1 MKQYVRLSCC
11 FSTFG
16 NSEVYDYTSLVD
28 RTLREPK
35 TMRSIQM
42 RRERIHSC
50 LRNVQEQ
57 SVPLNL
63 SLNCL
68 HIDFN
73 HFTYG
78 KSPFLLLC
86 ILLYLKFYI
95 YLSPWLDYVLTETWH
110 EVCSPW
116 DFLIPSTGW
125 APCVCLL
132 IKRLG
137 NWISENKKHDKNF
150 IWLNNQVLYG
160 SLIGAELGTSYFTYI
175 RLNLHNNSES

>member
-1 MKQYVRLSCC
+1 MKQYVRLSSC

-35 TMRSIQM
+35 SVRGIQM

-50 LRNVQEQ
+50 LWNIQEQ

-78 KSPFLLLC
+78 KAPFILLR
-86 ILLYLKFYI
+86 ILLYPKFYI
-95 YLSPWLDYVLTETWH
+95 YLSPGLDYVLTESWR

-116 DFLIPSTGW
+116 DVLIPSTGL
-125 APCVCLL
+125 APCMCLL
-132 IKRLG
+132 VKWLG
-137 NWISENKKHDKNF
+137 NWISGDKKHDKNF
-150 IWLNNQVLYG
+150 VWLNNQGLYG
-160 SLIGAELGTSYFTYI
+160 SLVCAEHCTSYFTYI